1 LWIFFVPTFVLTAL
15 EIIYT
20 THYKFQFG
28 VDSALYIQ
36 IAHHLLRS
44 PNHPTAVWN
53 LVEIG
58 HFAWSAFIESH
69 RWGLPLLIQFF
80 TSAAFNDLIKN
91 SYSLCAIFIALPAGL
106 IVENLPVVEDTKN
119 RLSKLRLYVAFPCV
133 VLNWFLFSLLLEGQW
148 PNLVELTF
156 YFLACIIT
164 VDSVYDI
171 LCLNSKKLIIL
182 WKIFLSALFF
192 STACTIYGEF
202 FLLHWMSVS
211 ILTALCLGLIIRF
224 AYSTGFKAFVDLLRY
239 FLLIFGAFIFLCL
252 PYLER
257 AFSHTS

>member
-1 LWIFFVPTFVLTAL
+1 MIASAWTLLLSRLLTFYIYLQYTIVAIPVFVAIILSKRIQQHASLQQHLRRLLKVSWIFFVPTFVLTAL

-58 HFAWSAFIESH
+58 HFARSAFIESH

-133 VLNWFLFSLLLEGQW
+133 VLNWFLFSLLL
-148 PNLVELTF
+148 
-156 YFLACIIT
+156 
-164 VDSVYDI
+164 
-171 LCLNSKKLIIL
+171 LN
-182 WKIFLSALFF
+182 
-192 STACTIYGEF
+192 
-202 FLLHWMSVS
+202 V
-211 ILTALCLGLIIRF
+211 
-224 AYSTGFKAFVDLLRY
+224 
-239 FLLIFGAFIFLCL
+239 
-252 PYLER
+252 
-257 AFSHTS
+257 